1 MGVYHFMG
9 LGRSPGAVTAAISYL
24 SARYQRY
31 DARDSEFFGGSG
43 ELAQQDKRG
52 DVQALIFFTTPE
64 VIRGEETPECGLSL
78 DYVDNLAGRVRGGL
92 HQDRERMGP
101 LLGGVLPGELRG
113 VCGGRREVGLYWCQ
127 IDRTDPYLT
136 FERAARVMH
145 ATKPPGEIGK
155 EIWINL
161 TGGTNVV
168 NIALQL
174 AAALLGRPARL
185 YYLLSEDARC
195 LRHTTPPTDL
205 GAERDRFWVEIPAI
219 YLGLDA
225 SAASLLEVL
234 EQAPQPL
241 ADDELLS
248 SLKSHPTQW
257 GAFQSMDLQ
266 AFRHSY
272 LLPMRGNHLVV
283 QVDEHVVAVGGGWR
297 TLKRYYE
304 IVADLRRPGSAAESS
319 LGALLSN
326 RDWFHRDAIHL

>member
-9 LGRSPGAVTAAISYL
+9 LGRSPGAAIAAVSYL
-24 SARYQRY
+24 SARYRRY
-31 DARDSEFFGGSG
+31 DARDAEFFGGSG
-43 ELAQQDKRG
+43 EFGQQGRRG

-64 VIRGEETPECGLSL
+64 VIKGQETPECGLSL
-78 DYVDNLAGRVRGGL
+78 DYVDNLAGRVRGEL
-92 HQDRERMGP
+92 HRGRERMDA
-101 LLGGVLPGELRG
+101 LFRRILPEELRG
-113 VCGGRREVGLYWCQ
+113 VSGGRKEVQLYWCE
-127 IDRTDPYLT
+127 IDRTDPYRT

-155 EIWINL
+155 ELWINL

-185 YYLLSEDARC
+185 YYLLSEDPRC
-195 LRHTTPPTDL
+195 LRHTTPATDL
-205 GAERDRFWVEIPAI
+205 GAESDRFWVEIPAI

-225 SAASLLEVL
+225 STASLLEVL
-234 EQAPQPL
+234 EQASHPL

-248 SLKSHPTQW
+248 RLKSHPTQW
-257 GAFQSMDLQ
+257 AAFQSMDLQ
-266 AFRHSY
+266 ALRHSY

-283 QVDEHVVAVGGGWR
+283 QVDEHMVAVGAGWR

-304 IVADLRRPGSAAESS
+304 IVAELRQPGSAAESS
-319 LGALLSN
+319 LGALLSD
-326 RDWFHRDAIHL
+326 RDWFQGDAIHL